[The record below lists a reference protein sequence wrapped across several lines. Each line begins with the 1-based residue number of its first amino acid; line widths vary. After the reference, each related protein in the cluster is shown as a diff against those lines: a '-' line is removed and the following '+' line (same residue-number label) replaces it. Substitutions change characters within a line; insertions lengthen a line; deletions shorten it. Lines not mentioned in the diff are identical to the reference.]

1 MIKQTQLGNI
11 DEQPNFYH
19 ALDKYTHSETDL
31 VLLHIYTHNN
41 RYDSITIVTN
51 CVNVSRRLLTGAYS
65 PWAINQP
72 NNLNGNQNCGALDSF
87 NDYNLAD
94 EACST
99 SAQFI
104 CEISTSKNEFSNE
117 L

>member
-1 MIKQTQLGNI
+1 MNTQ
-11 DEQPNFYH
+11 
-19 ALDKYTHSETDL
+19 K
-31 VLLHIYTHNN
+31 
-41 RYDSITIVTN
+41 RKTIG
-51 CVNVSRRLLTGAYS
+51 RRQFIAGAYS

-104 CEISTSKNEFSNE
+104 CEISTSKNALTTRCNTC
-117 L
+117 